1 MTRVQKMIISESEAG
16 QRIDNF
22 LMRKFKDLPRSKI
35 YKIIRKGE
43 VRVSGCRKQP
53 SYKIKTNDELV
64 LQLVPKKRDELTPT
78 PSVLDTVEEKSEDT
92 PAIPD
97 NNN

>member
-1 MTRVQKMIISESEAG
+1 MTNNSRNIMTRVQKMIISESEAG

-53 SYKIKTNDELV
+53 SYKIKTNDELRIPP
-64 LQLVPKKRDELTPT
+64 LSIALKSKPKLPVHKTNIESYKCR
-78 PSVLDTVEEKSEDT
+78 
-92 PAIPD
+92 
-97 NNN
+97 